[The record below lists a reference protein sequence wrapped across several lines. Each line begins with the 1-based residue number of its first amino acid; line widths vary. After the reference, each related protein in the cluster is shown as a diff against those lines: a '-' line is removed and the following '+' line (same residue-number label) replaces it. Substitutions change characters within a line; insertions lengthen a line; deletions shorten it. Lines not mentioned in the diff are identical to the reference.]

1 MKFVKIF
8 AAIAIAT
15 AALSLGA
22 CASKP
27 KPTTPPSSVG
37 FSK

>member
-8 AAIAIAT
+8 AAVAIAA

-22 CASKP
+22 CASKS
-27 KPTTPPSSVG
+27 KPTTPPVSVSYG
-37 FSK
+37 K